1 MDNKRDFLLLVA
13 LSRDVVLWRLLAFDG
28 LTPIEE
34 LLWKTLDTNVI
45 INGTY
50 PHLRLS
56 YIEIIVAFTR
66 QKHSNTPLHFR
77 HKRNFSTNIMSKIS
91 FIRRHLVR

>member
-66 QKHSNTPLHFR
+66 QKHSNTPL
-77 HKRNFSTNIMSKIS
+77 N
-91 FIRRHLVR
+91 L